1 MNYDD
6 RNPILRDVIFRH
18 AIENDLPAL
27 EWDGKFS
34 HFRHLYCDIFEST
47 KKGETI
53 MWLADLIK
61 VGIIG
66 QLFAQLWSSKPE
78 LADGRTRAYFFAIRV
93 RDPYQNQGIGSKL
106 LDIAEKDILARGYS
120 WCTLNVNKDNGTA
133 RQFYEKLG
141 YKVVGSEPGTW
152 SYIDQNG
159 KLHEV
164 NEPSWRME
172 KQLR

>member
-1 MNYDD
+1 MNCDD
-6 RNPILRDVIFRH
+6 KKPFISNVLFRQ
-18 AIENDLPAL
+18 ALENDLPAL

-34 HFRHLYCDIFEST
+34 HFRHLYREIFKST
-47 KKGETI
+47 IKGETI
-53 MWLADLIK
+53 MWLADLNN

-66 QLFAQLWSSKPE
+66 QLFVQLWSDKPE

-106 LDIAEKDILARGYS
+106 LDIAEKDILARGFS
-120 WCTLNVNKDNGTA
+120 WGMLNVNKDNGTA
-133 RQFYEKLG
+133 RRFYEKLG
-141 YKVVGSEPGTW
+141 YKIVGSEPGRW

-159 KLHEV
+159 KFHEV

-172 KQLR
+172 KQLK